1 MTRHEMAK
9 TSAAG
14 FTPPATDPHA
24 PVEINAVDRL
34 PTGCTPS
41 CQSRSDAQRNDLS
54 VAIDL
59 LIGCSLTTPHISRK
73 AKSP

>member
-14 FTPPATDPHA
+14 ITSPATDPYA

-34 PTGCTPS
+34 PTGCAPG

-59 LIGCSLTTPHISRK
+59 LPGCSLTTPHISRK

>member
-14 FTPPATDPHA
+14 FTSPATDAHA
-24 PVEINAVDRL
+24 LVEITAVGML
-34 PTGCTPS
+34 PTRCAPTR
-41 CQSRSDAQRNDLS
+41 QSRSDAQRNGLS

-59 LIGCSLTTPHISRK
+59 LPGCSLTTPHISRK